1 MSTSFSTIR
10 SSNCWILKSLR
21 LKAVLHSGQ
30 AAEGLVNSVST
41 QVSHLAV
48 KIKRNKKNQPLVSGY
63 WAYNYQTINAKT
75 SIFQCAITW
84 FLLESQTTYNL
95 WPHTFT
101 RSFNLGFLYLVVLHL
116 GQVCQSSMF
125 NVIFHYF
132 FKAFFSSPLALSCS
146 QGDNVGS
153 LLVTTSILIGCSK

>member
-48 KIKRNKKNQPLVSGY
+48 KIKRNKKNQPLVSGHL
-63 WAYNYQTINAKT
+63 AYNYCKTINAKT
-75 SIFQCAITW
+75 SSFQFSITW
-84 FLLESQTTYNL
+84 FLLESRTTYNL

-132 FKAFFSSPLALSCS
+132 SFFSSPVALSCS